1 MQIDIQARGF
11 TLTEGL
17 REYVERRLSFVF
29 ASTRRSVRRISVRLS
44 DENGPRRGDDKRCRM
59 QVSLA
64 AAPSVVI
71 EDTETSLY
79 VAIDRAA
86 DRIGRT
92 VTRRIERLRKN
103 RRSSRMRAGSALS
116 RSGQEPAREAPVA
129 AANLDD
135 GKSPA

>member
-11 TLTEGL
+11 KLTEGL

-29 ASTRRSVRRISVRLS
+29 GSTRRSVRRISVRLS
-44 DENGPRRGDDKRCRM
+44 DENGPRGGDDMRCRM

-64 AAPSVVI
+64 DAPSVVI
-71 EDTETSLY
+71 EDTEASLY

-86 DRIGRT
+86 DRIGRA
-92 VTRRIERLRKN
+92 VARRIERLRKN
-103 RRSSRMRAGSALS
+103 RRSPRLLPGGASSSYR
-116 RSGQEPAREAPVA
+116 QEPAREARVA

-135 GKSPA
+135 R

>member
-11 TLTEGL
+11 KLTEGL

-44 DENGPRRGDDKRCRM
+44 DENGPRGGDDMRCRM

-64 AAPSVVI
+64 AASSVVI
-71 EDTETSLY
+71 EDTETNLY

-86 DRIGRT
+86 DRIGRA
-92 VTRRIERLRKN
+92 VARRIERVRKN
-103 RRSSRMRAGSALS
+103 RRSSRLL
-116 RSGQEPAREAPVA
+116 RSVFSSTAQEPAGDALA
-129 AANLDD
+129 TAANLDD
-135 GKSPA
+135 GKSSV

>member
-11 TLTEGL
+11 KLTEGL
-17 REYVERRLSFVF
+17 REYVERRLRFVF
-29 ASTRRSVRRISVRLS
+29 GSTRRSVRRISVRLS
-44 DENGPRRGDDKRCRM
+44 DQNGPRGGDDMRCRM

-64 AAPSVVI
+64 AAPSVSI
-71 EDTETSLY
+71 EDTEANLY

-92 VTRRIERLRKN
+92 VTRRVERLRKD
-103 RRSSRMRAGSALS
+103 RRISRLLPGGAFS
-116 RSGQEPAREAPVA
+116 RSGQEPAGEAAAA

>member
-44 DENGPRRGDDKRCRM
+44 DENGPRGGDDKRCRM
-59 QVSLA
+59 QVNLA

-103 RRSSRMRAGSALS
+103 RRSSRPRTGGASS
-116 RSGQEPAREAPVA
+116 RSGQAPARGAPA
-129 AANLDD
+129 AAPNLDD
-135 GKSPA
+135 GNSPV

>member
-11 TLTEGL
+11 KLTEGL

-44 DENGPRRGDDKRCRM
+44 DENGPRGGDDMRCRM

-86 DRIGRT
+86 DRIGRA
-92 VTRRIERLRKN
+92 VARRLERARKSRRISRLLPGGL
-103 RRSSRMRAGSALS
+103 SSSP
-116 RSGQEPAREAPVA
+116 GQEPAGEASAGA
-129 AANLDD
+129 AKLDA

>member
-11 TLTEGL
+11 KLTEGL

-44 DENGPRRGDDKRCRM
+44 DQNGPRGGDDMRCRM

-71 EDTETSLY
+71 EDTEANLY

-86 DRIGRT
+86 DRIGRA
-92 VTRRIERLRKN
+92 VARRIERLRKD
-103 RRSSRMRAGSALS
+103 RRMSRLLPDGAYSRAP
-116 RSGQEPAREAPVA
+116 QEPAGEAA
-129 AANLDD
+129 DSAANLVS

>member
-11 TLTEGL
+11 KLTEGL
-17 REYVERRLSFVF
+17 REYVERRLSFAF
-29 ASTRRSVRRISVRLS
+29 GSTRRSVRRISVRLS
-44 DENGPRRGDDKRCRM
+44 DQNGPRGGDDMRCRM

-71 EDTETSLY
+71 EDTEANLY

-86 DRIGRT
+86 DRIGR
-92 VTRRIERLRKN
+92 VVARRIERPRMD
-103 RRSSRMRAGSALS
+103 RRNSRSLPGRTLS
-116 RSGQEPAREAPVA
+116 RSGQELAGEAPAA

-135 GKSPA
+135 RKSPA